1 MKQSPGS
8 RKTKRERGQGMLEF
22 ALMLPIIL
30 LLLMAV
36 MDFGRMLFLYSQ
48 VSNAAREAA
57 RFGSVVGTDPA
68 NPQYIDCSGIRDAG
82 EGTVAL
88 PLVNFDPAT
97 DIIIEYDDGQS
108 VFAFTCDDSPS
119 EDDLSRGDRVRVTIN
134 AEFLFLTPMISA
146 FTSGFDVSFTSARTI
161 LRGGVRVP
169 PGVG

>member
-1 MKQSPGS
+1 MMQIPGRRQ
-8 RKTKRERGQGMLEF
+8 RKKERGQGLLEF

-30 LLLMAV
+30 LLMMAV

-57 RFGSVVGTDPA
+57 RFGSVVGTDPT
-68 NPQYIDCSGIRDAG
+68 NPQFIDCTGIRNAG

-108 VFAFTCDDSPS
+108 VYAFTCDDSPN
-119 EDDLSRGDRVRVTIN
+119 EDDLARGDRVRVTIN
-134 AEFLFLTPMISA
+134 AEIEFLTPLISA
-146 FTSGFDVSFTSARTI
+146 FTPGFSLSFTSARTI